1 MTKLK
6 SKNLKGIRLT
16 GLQEQVLNYLVS
28 RAEEEHSFLID
39 VDRSDIVSE
48 LKIKGTGTISKIFS
62 RLEDLGLVKSMGG
75 NSYKISS
82 TFFEFVESKDT
93 AFNHNKIDISAEE
106 FLPVAKWLQDVATA
120 EDNHSYC
127 IAYRTLNDSKS
138 VFTTNEKLI
147 ARAYLI
153 DKVNKYGVAPVV
165 DKINKTCNNTDI
177 TELIYLIA

>member
-6 SKNLKGIRLT
+6 SKNLRGIRLT

-75 NSYKISS
+75 NSYKIST
-82 TFFEFVESKDT
+82 TFYEFVESKDT
-93 AFNHNKIDISAEE
+93 AFTHNKTDVSAD
-106 FLPVAKWLQDVATA
+106 FLPVASWLQDTA
-120 EDNHSYC
+120 FTEENYC
-127 IAYRTLNDSKS
+127 VAYRVLKDKS
-138 VFTTNEKLI
+138 VFNEKDKL
-147 ARAYLI
+147 ASKEFLA
-153 DKVNKYGVAPVV
+153 DKVCKYGVAFVV
-165 DKINKTCNNTDI
+165 DKINRGFNNTDSV
-177 TELIYLIA
+177 ELIYIIS

>member
-6 SKNLKGIRLT
+6 SKNLRGIRLT

-75 NSYKISS
+75 NTYKLSS
-82 TFFEFVESKDT
+82 NFFMFVESKDT
-93 AFNHNKIDISAEE
+93 AFTHNKTDVSAD
-106 FLPVAKWLQDVATA
+106 FLPVASWLQDTA
-120 EDNHSYC
+120 FTEENYC
-127 IAYRTLNDSKS
+127 VAYRVLKDKS
-138 VFTTNEKLI
+138 VFNEKDKL
-147 ARAYLI
+147 ASKEFLA
-153 DKVNKYGVAPVV
+153 DKVCKYGVAFVV
-165 DKINKTCNNTDI
+165 DKINRGFNNTDSV
-177 TELIYLIA
+177 ELIYIIS